1 MLEKLGKWAKEDK
14 NSKYMWLVMGLIVL
28 VLGITFWP
36 MGNPKET
43 KIPAVVTQT
52 TVKESQSYEEAL
64 EKKLANILSKM
75 EGVGEVNVMVTIVSN
90 EEKVLAEDTTTS
102 MQRTEEKDQAGG
114 TRVSDT
120 DNTTQKIVL
129 QDGNTP
135 YVIKQNAP
143 VIKGVLILAQGAGN
157 SGVRESVTNA
167 VASLLDVPV
176 HKISVEKRK

>member
-1 MLEKLGKWAKEDK
+1 MTEKFAKWAKEGK
-14 NSKYMWLVMGLIVL
+14 NSKYMWLVMGLVLL

-36 MGNPKET
+36 MGNPKGT
-43 KIPAVVTQT
+43 KTQTVVKQT

-64 EKKLANILSKM
+64 EKKLASILSKM

-90 EEKVLAEDTTTS
+90 EEKVLAEDTTTN
-102 MQRTEEKDQAGG
+102 MQRTEEKDQTGG

-120 DNTTQKIVL
+120 NNTTQKVVL
-129 QDGNTP
+129 QDNNTP

-143 VIKGVLILAQGAGN
+143 IIKGVLILAQGAGDG
-157 SGVRESVTNA
+157 GVKESVTNA

>member
-1 MLEKLGKWAKEDK
+1 MTEKFAKWAKEGK
-14 NSKYMWLVMGLIVL
+14 NSKYMWLVMGLVLL

-36 MGNPKET
+36 MGNPKGT
-43 KIPAVVTQT
+43 KTQTVVKQT

-64 EKKLANILSKM
+64 EKKLASILSKM

-90 EEKVLAEDTTTS
+90 EEKVLAEDMTTNI
-102 MQRTEEKDQAGG
+102 QRTEEKDQAGG

-120 DNTTQKIVL
+120 NNTTQKVVL
-129 QDGNTP
+129 QDNNTP

-143 VIKGVLILAQGAGN
+143 IIKGVLILAQGAGDG
-157 SGVRESVTNA
+157 GVKESVTNA